1 MCVPLLHSIRD
12 WGLREGYGFLRK
24 PILFSAIRTRA
35 VACTCAENGFTQAVA
50 LHFLLA
56 PVFPAGSFIFS
67 ALQVRGGRD
76 SGEKHAAGHHPSK
89 CWKGAGAQRRRVSSS
104 TGTRRYFSHRSSW
117 FPVSDKNFLPRRWLY
132 TFASPL
138 YSRPYAYL
146 HPRTRGR
153 VYSRPRAWSGGSA
166 AFSCGQPFSDGMI
179 DPSRLV

>member
-1 MCVPLLHSIRD
+1 MLFRSYNFIPNGAIQNRNLYILK
-12 WGLREGYGFLRK
+12 LKFLY
-24 PILFSAIRTRA
+24 ILILTLPRA
-35 VACTCAENGFTQAVA
+35 VACTCAENGFTQAVT
-50 LHFLLA
+50 LHLRLA

-132 TFASPL
+132 ICVSPL
-138 YSRPYAYL
+138 
-146 HPRTRGR
+146 
-153 VYSRPRAWSGGSA
+153 YSRPRAWSGESA
-166 AFSCGQPFSDGMI
+166 AFSCGQPSSDGTARRADGMI
-179 DPSRLV
+179 DSSRLM